1 MTASVVTPG
10 GAGQGTGTAPA
21 PGRSRRGAGRGRAPR
36 SLART
41 ESLAGWAFVAPASV
55 IIGLFGAAPIVWS
68 LVMSFQRNNLL
79 SPSTPFVG
87 AGNYRTMLHDP
98 AVTQAIGHTLVYT
111 ALFVPGTM
119 VVGLFLAVAMNRSLR
134 FMWFYRTA
142 AYATMAISTISEALV
157 FIWLFDPSYGIVNY
171 FSSLVGIPQQQFLNS
186 PSEALYVIA
195 AMTIWGWSGF
205 AVVIYLA
212 ALQGIPQDL
221 IEAAAVDGAGRWGTF
236 RRVTLPLLSPA
247 SLFLAVWLTI
257 NALQLFDEVYL
268 STQGGP
274 LGATTVLVYY
284 LYEQAF
290 QNFNFGYASAI
301 AYLLFLVI
309 LVVTAIQF
317 RVSRRFTYYRS

>member
-1 MTASVVTPG
+1 VSLLPGPRPGRRAGQRRAGAAEQLTGWGFVTP
-10 GAGQGTGTAPA
+10 A
-21 PGRSRRGAGRGRAPR
+21 
-36 SLART
+36 
-41 ESLAGWAFVAPASV
+41 VI
-55 IIGLFGAAPIVWS
+55 IIGLFGAAPIIWS
-68 LVMSFQRNNLL
+68 AVMSFQRSNLL
-79 SPSTPFVG
+79 APSTPFVG
-87 AGNYRTMLHDP
+87 LHNYRELAKDP
-98 AVTQAIGHTLVYT
+98 VIGHALAHTLIYT

-119 VVGLFLAVAMNRSLR
+119 LVGLFLAVAMNRKIR
-134 FMWFYRTA
+134 FISVYRTA

-171 FSSLVGIPQQQFLNS
+171 ALSLVGIPSQQFLNS
-186 PSEALYVIA
+186 PSQALYVIVI
-195 AMTIWGWSGF
+195 MTIWGWTGF

-212 ALQGIPQDL
+212 ALQGVPQTL
-221 IEAAAVDGAGRWGTF
+221 IEAAAIDGAGPWTTF

-274 LGATTVLVYY
+274 LHATTVLVYY

-290 QNFNFGYASAI
+290 QDFNFGYASAI
-301 AYLLFLVI
+301 AYVLFLVI

-317 RVSRRFTYYRS
+317 RVGRRFTHYRS

>member
-1 MTASVVTPG
+1 MAVTA
-10 GAGQGTGTAPA
+10 ARA
-21 PGRSRRGAGRGRAPR
+21 SRR
-36 SLART
+36 S
-41 ESLAGWAFVAPASV
+41 ESVAGWAFVSPAAV
-55 IIGLFGAAPIVWS
+55 IILLFGAVPIVWS

-79 SPSTPFVG
+79 SPHTPFVG
-87 AGNYRTMLHDP
+87 LRNYRQLIHDP
-98 AVTQAIGHTLVYT
+98 AVVSATEHTVIYT

-119 VVGLFLAVAMNRSLR
+119 IVGLFLAVAMNRELK
-134 FMWFYRTA
+134 FIWLYRTA
-142 AYATMAISTISEALV
+142 AYATMAISTISEALI

-171 FSSLVGIPQQQFLNS
+171 FFSAVGLPQQQFLND
-186 PSEALYVIA
+186 PSQALGVIVV
-195 AMTIWGWSGF
+195 MTIWGWTGF

-212 ALQGIPQDL
+212 ALQGVPKEL
-221 IEAAAVDGAGRWGTF
+221 TEAAAIDGAGRWATF

-284 LYEQAF
+284 VYVQAF

-301 AYLLFLVI
+301 AYLLFIVI
-309 LVVTAIQF
+309 LVATAIQF
-317 RVSRRFTYYRS
+317 RVGRRFTYYRS